1 MDEQIKTLLHHAED
15 HMKKSIAHLEIEFG
29 KIRAGKAHPSMID
42 SVTVDYYGS
51 PTPIAQVASVT
62 IADARTLSV
71 QPWEKHMIPVIG
83 RAIRDANLGLNP
95 IEDSNIVRVPIPPLN
110 EERRKTLVKQ
120 AKGDVEE
127 AKVAIRN
134 IRQDV
139 NHKLKQFQKD
149 GKPEDMVKAAEADVQ
164 KLTDKFIAKV
174 DEVFKIKE
182 GEIMTV

>member
-1 MDEQIKTLLHHAED
+1 MDDSIKSLLQHAEE
-15 HMKKSIAHLEIEFG
+15 HMKKSIAHLDTEFS
-29 KIRAGKAHPSMID
+29 KIRAGKAHPSMIE
-42 SVTVDYYGS
+42 SVMVDYYGS
-51 PTPIAQVASVT
+51 PTPVSQVASITV
-62 IADARTLSV
+62 ADARTLSV
-71 QPWEKHMIPVIG
+71 QPWEKNMIPQIG

-120 AKGDVEE
+120 AKGEVED

-134 IRQDV
+134 IRQDT
-139 NHKLKQFQKD
+139 NTKLKQLQKD
-149 GKPEDMVKAAEADVQ
+149 GKPEDLIKVAEADVQ

-174 DEVFKIKE
+174 DEIFKIKE